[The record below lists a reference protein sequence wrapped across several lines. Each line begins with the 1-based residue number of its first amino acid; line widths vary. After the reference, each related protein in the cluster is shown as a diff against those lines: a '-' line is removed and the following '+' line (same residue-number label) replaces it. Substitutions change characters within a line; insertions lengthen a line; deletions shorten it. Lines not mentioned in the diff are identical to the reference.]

1 MDMIDGLFRNDNNIT
16 SNSVSI
22 SHTSDSLIRCIH
34 NNMQTILIQQS
45 STARHDAIV
54 KNHTLSN
61 LNNNQSNINNNLIV
75 INNEQATINRNSS
88 NTLDNTT
95 MYTRKKRKS

>member
-1 MDMIDGLFRNDNNIT
+1 MDIIDGLLRNDNSIT
-16 SNSVSI
+16 LNSVSI
-22 SHTSDSLIRCIH
+22 SHVSDSLIRCIH
-34 NNMQTILIQQS
+34 NNIQTILIQQS

-54 KNHTLSN
+54 KNHALSN
-61 LNNNQSNINNNLIV
+61 LNNNQLNINNTLTA

-88 NTLDNTT
+88 NTLDNPT